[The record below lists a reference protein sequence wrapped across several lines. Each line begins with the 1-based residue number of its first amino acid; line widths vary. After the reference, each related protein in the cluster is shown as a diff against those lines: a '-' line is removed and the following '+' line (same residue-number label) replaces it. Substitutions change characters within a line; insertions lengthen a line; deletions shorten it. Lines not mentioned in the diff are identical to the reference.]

1 MMTEFGTEPSFRA
14 YLQILRRRKWWVGL
28 AAALGLAASLAFS
41 LTAHKQYSATAQ
53 LLVQPSINASGVGV
67 TQPQPV
73 TQTEVETELQLVT
86 SAPVQQAV
94 RARLNSA
101 PAVSA
106 AEVGQTNVMA
116 ITATSEVPSQAA
128 LVANLYATAFVQYR
142 QAVAERNLATAEA
155 QLRSQIS
162 SLTQQLKPF
171 RGNTT
176 SPEASALLNQQAVLK
191 EQLAQMQVSGAVDT
205 GDVVLVTPA
214 QAPTSPSSPKPVQDA
229 LLGLAAG
236 LALGLGAAFL
246 RDSLDDKLASKEA
259 AEHAGG
265 APVLAM
271 TPVVTSWRRQQPLVV
286 VAAEPTSPAAESYR
300 SLRTSLQFARQE
312 GQIRSIV
319 VTSPGVA
326 EGKTATLA
334 NLGVVFAQA
343 GERVVLVSCD
353 LRRPRIGAFFELDEQ
368 DRPDQRPARR
378 ADAGAGPA
386 AGAGLRPAQPAPGR
400 ADPAEPG
407 RTARQRPRPR
417 HLREPARTVRPRAHR
432 QPAGA
437 ARHRRGDLVAARGRH
452 ADARRGGPDPAR
464 RPAPRGGEA
473 EPGRRHD
480 PGPRAEQGEQA
491 DRAHYGYY
499 GYSYGYKPY
508 RAAASPAITAT
519 GHPNGSSRVP
529 DLRADQFPRQAAIGS
544 SGPGLTQCAAVGR
557 SECR

>member
-1 MMTEFGTEPSFRA
+1 MTEFGTEPSFRA

-41 LTAHKQYSATAQ
+41 LTAQKEYSATAQ
-53 LLVQPSINASGVGV
+53 LLVQPSVDASAVGV

-73 TQTEVETELQLVT
+73 TQTDVETELQLVT

-94 RARLNSA
+94 RAELNGA

-116 ITATSEVPSQAA
+116 ITATSAVPSQAA
-128 LVANLYATAFVQYR
+128 LIANAYATAFVQY
-142 QAVAERNLATAEA
+142 QQSVAQRNLANAEA

-214 QAPTSPSSPKPVQDA
+214 QTPTSPSSPKPTQDA

-246 RDSLDDKLASKEA
+246 RDSLDDKLSSKEA

-271 TPVVTSWRRQQPLVV
+271 TPVVTSWRQQPLVV
-286 VAAEPTSPAAESYR
+286 TVADPTSPAAESYR
-300 SLRTSLQFARQE
+300 SLRTSLQFVRQE

-319 VTSPGVA
+319 VTSPGAA

-353 LRRPRIGAFFELDEQ
+353 LRRPRIGAFFDLDEQ
-368 DRPDQRPARR
+368 DGLTSVLLGERTLEQVLVPVAGHDRLTLLPAGPVPPNPAELLNGAWARDIFVSLSDR
-378 ADAGAGPA
+378 FDLVLIDSPPVLPVTDAAILSRYADATLMLAA
-386 AGAGLRPAQPAPGR
+386 AGQ
-400 ADPAEPG
+400 
-407 RTARQRPRPR
+407 T
-417 HLREPARTVRPRAHR
+417 
-432 QPAGA
+432 
-437 ARHRRGDLVAARGRH
+437 RRGDLHRAVEKLDQVGTRILGLVLNKVSRQTGRS
-452 ADARRGGPDPAR
+452 
-464 RPAPRGGEA
+464 
-473 EPGRRHD
+473 
-480 PGPRAEQGEQA
+480 
-491 DRAHYGYY
+491 Y
-499 GYSYGYKPY
+499 GYSYGYGYKPY
-508 RAAASPAITAT
+508 QPAVSSVIAAPA
-519 GHPNGSSRVP
+519 HPNGSHRAP
-529 DLRADQFPRQAAIGS
+529 DHSAR
-544 SGPGLTQCAAVGR
+544 
-557 SECR
+557 